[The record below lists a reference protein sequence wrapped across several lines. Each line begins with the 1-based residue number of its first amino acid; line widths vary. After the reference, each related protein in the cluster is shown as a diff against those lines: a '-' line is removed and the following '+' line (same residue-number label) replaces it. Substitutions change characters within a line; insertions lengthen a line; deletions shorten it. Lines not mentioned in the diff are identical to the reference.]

1 MLLPMPTS
9 APPSIAAM
17 VYVGI
22 VSIGW
27 VKSAGGLCGGDDVV
41 EPLAESGG

>member
-1 MLLPMPTS
+1 MPTS
-9 APPSIAAM
+9 ADPSIAAM

-22 VSIGW
+22 VSIGL

-41 EPLAESGG
+41 EPLVECAG